1 MLALATIAN
10 AKEQAMTTATTV
22 EIPAGTWSLDPVHSS
37 ASFEVE
43 HNGFALFRTSFK
55 EFDATFTSGNGWQ
68 LEGAV
73 RVESIDV
80 DQPDFRAHLLS
91 PEFFDSA
98 RHPTIEF
105 TSSDLEADGDDLTL
119 RGELTIAG
127 NSRPIEATGAI
138 RGPID
143 DPMGNE
149 RVSLSLRATV
159 NRHDYGIGWNMDL
172 PNGKKVLGD
181 DVTLVVELEL
191 VKG

>member
-1 MLALATIAN
+1 
-10 AKEQAMTTATTV
+10 MTTATQID
-22 EIPAGTWSLDPVHSS
+22 IPAGTWSLDPVHST

-55 EFDATFTSGNGWQ
+55 ELDATLTSGDETR
-68 LEGAV
+68 LKGAV
-73 RVESIDV
+73 QVESIDV

-105 TSSDLEADGDDLTL
+105 ASSDLESDGENLAL

-127 NSRPIEATGAI
+127 NSRPVEATGAF
-138 RGPID
+138 RGPIA

-149 RVSLSLRATV
+149 RISLSLRATV